1 MKNKLIAILIL
12 LVFLIVFFYLLNTCK
27 EYHFSRPLVDLG
39 VREVSAYDPQDPY
52 QTDATPCFTATG
64 DICHTPNAI
73 ACPREIPLRSVVV
86 IEGKDYICLDR
97 LNPKYNHRFDLALKE
112 GAKEF
117 GLQRINVYLKK

>member
-12 LVFLIVFFYLLNTCK
+12 LIFLIVFFHLLNTCK

-39 VREVSAYDPQDPY
+39 VREITAYDPQDLY
-52 QTDATPCFTATG
+52 QTDPTPCFTAAG

-86 IEGKDYICLDR
+86 IGGKDYICLDR
-97 LNPKYNHRFDLALKE
+97 LAPRYNHRFDLALKE

-117 GLQRINVYLKK
+117 GLQRLNVYLKK